1 MRKLSLN
8 VKKGLLFCV
17 LILVFQICAFSL
29 VTILTIQNAIAV
41 LLAAI
46 CFVCIACIRKM
57 LIIKLK

>member
-8 VKKGLLFCV
+8 VKKGLLFCA

-29 VTILTIQNAIAV
+29 VTILTIKIAIGV

-46 CFVCIACIRKM
+46 CFVCIACIREM
-57 LIIKLK
+57 LIIKFK

>member
-1 MRKLSLN
+1 MKKLSLKL
-8 VKKGLLFCV
+8 KKGLLFC
-17 LILVFQICAFSL
+17 LLLLVFQMCAFAL
-29 VTILTIQNAIAV
+29 VTILTIKIAIGV

>member
-1 MRKLSLN
+1 MKKLSVD
-8 VKKGLLFCV
+8 VKKGLLFCL
-17 LILVFQICAFSL
+17 LILVFQVCAFSL
-29 VTILTIQNAIAV
+29 VSILTIKIAIAV

>member
-1 MRKLSLN
+1 MKKLSVD
-8 VKKGLLFCV
+8 VKKGLLFCL
-17 LILVFQICAFSL
+17 LILVFQVCAFSL
-29 VTILTIQNAIAV
+29 VIILTIKIAIAV

>member
-8 VKKGLLFCV
+8 VKKGLLFSALV
-17 LILVFQICAFSL
+17 LVFQICAFAL
-29 VTILTIQNAIAV
+29 VTILTIRIAIAV

-46 CFVCIACIRKM
+46 CFVCIACIREM